1 VESSASQQDVSKN
14 DTAFHIADSWHLLQ
28 PVGLTSSR
36 FRYRVFDRSFKIA
49 R

>member
-1 VESSASQQDVSKN
+1 VVSSASQHYVSKN
-14 DTAFHIADSWHLLQ
+14 DTAFHIADRWHLLQ

-36 FRYRVFDRSFKIA
+36 FRYGDFDHSFEVA